1 MIKAINTRAVSVVR
15 YGAGNIDWRKNE
27 LKEVDR
33 KTRKL
38 LTIYRALHPQADV
51 DRLYIKRGHGGRG
64 MLSIEECV
72 MVETNSLS
80 RYIQT
85 CREKALNAVRLEQ
98 ILKNDNGRD
107 KITCEEERKQRLLA
121 KPLHGQFFRSTE
133 EESHPRSWNWLKKGW
148 LKKETEGLLTTAQD

>member
-148 LKKETEGLLTTAQD
+148 LKKETEGLLTAAQD